1 MFRHKIK
8 FSGIRSNV
16 QANFS
21 GFFLCFDTQAA
32 SNQTTSHNCKL
43 SPITKFGTLRGILIK
58 RTKEKGKSVIK
69 LIPKINVFVV

>member
-8 FSGIRSNV
+8 CSGIKSNV
-16 QANFS
+16 
-21 GFFLCFDTQAA
+21 
-32 SNQTTSHNCKL
+32 QTTSHTGKL

-58 RTKEKGKSVIK
+58 RTKEKGKYVIK